1 MTCPDCQ
8 AAATAAHHG
17 FRASCSGCKARAFSR
32 GPHFFEA
39 KRAGKLN
46 PVYLQ
51 QLERLGLTHDQVKA
65 ADADDF
71 MRREVSR

>member
-51 QLERLGLTHDQVKA
+51 QLQRLGLTHAEVKA
-65 ADADDF
+65 AAEADHLA
-71 MRREVSR
+71 RGGN